1 MVDHRDV
8 KLQAVKLRYGEE
20 KFHKVSEI
28 PIMSYEELCAMLGV
42 TEHILQGTD
51 VCVKFR
57 NADELILSPSRK
69 KRKCERYVHVF
80 LWQQIYISNNMYL
93 KKNKISHSM
102 DVNKY
107 GFLVICRVYPHLQDR
122 ENAATPSIE
131 DNSAIMEESAM
142 SGYYGDR
149 DEDSFQEYDGKIFSQ
164 FLLNL
169 CADVKVQKVFK
180 NCVFLLIM
188 F

>member
-1 MVDHRDV
+1 MHESQNTLVIISVKRLILNKPFAKNLNLYVCYSFLEGSVVDHRDV

-93 KKNKISHSM
+93 KKKKISHSM
-102 DVNKY
+102 DVN
-107 GFLVICRVYPHLQDR
+107 
-122 ENAATPSIE
+122 
-131 DNSAIMEESAM
+131 
-142 SGYYGDR
+142 
-149 DEDSFQEYDGKIFSQ
+149 
-164 FLLNL
+164 
-169 CADVKVQKVFK
+169 
-180 NCVFLLIM
+180 
-188 F
+188 